1 MLDKLEHQCFKRKK
15 ILKIEKYM
23 NTSYSKHKK
32 QSKICVNKIL
42 MDLTA

>member
-1 MLDKLEHQCFKRKK
+1 MLYKLEHQYFKRKK

-32 QSKICVNKIL
+32 TK
-42 MDLTA
+42 